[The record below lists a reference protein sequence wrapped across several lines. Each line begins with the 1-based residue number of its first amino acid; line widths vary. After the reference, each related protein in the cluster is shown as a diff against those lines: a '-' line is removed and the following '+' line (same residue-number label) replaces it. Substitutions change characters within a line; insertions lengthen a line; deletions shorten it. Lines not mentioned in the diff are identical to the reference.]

1 MSNTYKKNE
10 KKIQNKNFHVELKEI
25 NWKRKKNIKRK
36 KEKKAT
42 MGVRVAKIYLV
53 LCKHTTKVSCFY

>member
-25 NWKRKKNIKRK
+25 NWKRRKYKKK
-36 KEKKAT
+36 KKQQWAL
-42 MGVRVAKIYLV
+42 G
-53 LCKHTTKVSCFY
+53 